1 MKWMRLTRHSGD
13 EIFVNLAQV
22 VYVEPWEQ
30 SGVRGAKVHTVFKD
44 KDGMPMQIEVRE
56 APETKGFRAVP
67 NPQARPLRRSLH
79 GGGGQTRQ
87 ASGARWFERNALR
100 TRSRFWKCPQLTM
113 RAAARPAR
121 ARIRSAAS

>member
-87 ASGARWFERNALR
+87 SVWGEVVRKERIANEIEVLE
-100 TRSRFWKCPQLTM
+100 M
-113 RAAARPAR
+113 
-121 ARIRSAAS
+121 SATNDEG